1 MNQLLSLIGSILL
14 GFIVFIA
21 VVSVLAFVF
30 TKLKIDNILAFV
42 CVAVVSVIVILWII
56 L

>member
-1 MNQLLSLIGSILL
+1 MNQILFFIGSILL
-14 GFIVFIA
+14 GLIVFIA
-21 VVSVLAFVF
+21 VISILAFIF
-30 TKLKIDNILAFV
+30 SKLKIDNVFAFV

>member
-1 MNQLLSLIGSILL
+1 MNQILFFIGSILL
-14 GFIVFIA
+14 GIIVFVAIVA
-21 VVSVLAFVF
+21 ILALIFS
-30 TKLKIDNILAFV
+30 KLKIDNVFAFV

>member
-1 MNQLLSLIGSILL
+1 MNQILFFIGSILL
-14 GFIVFIA
+14 GIVVFIT
-21 VVSVLAFVF
+21 VVAILALIFS
-30 TKLKIDNILAFV
+30 KLKIDNILAFV